1 MPAEGGVISEEIMKK
16 ISFVIPCYR
25 SEKTLAAVVEELK
38 DKMATMSDEYS
49 YEIILV
55 NDDSPDGTYKVIE
68 DLAAGSD
75 NILGISLARN
85 FGQHSALMAG
95 FHYVTGDVVV
105 CLDDDGQTP
114 ASEVDKLLEAVAG
127 GADVAYARYAHKKH
141 SFFRNFGSFVNEK
154 MLQFLLGKPKE
165 LIVSSYFAAKRFV
178 IDEVIRYDKSY
189 PYMMGLVL
197 RTTNRI
203 VNVDVDHRQR
213 EVGES
218 GYTIGKLLTL
228 WMNGFTAFSVTPLRV
243 STWTGCIFAV
253 IGFLYGVYTIIKHF
267 VWGIA
272 PMGYDSLMS
281 ALMFIGGTILMM
293 LGLVG
298 EYIGRMYMGMNN
310 APQYII
316 RETTAQERTD

>member
-25 SEKTLAAVVEELK
+25 SEKTLADVVEELR
-38 DKMATMSDEYS
+38 DKMAAMSDEYS

-154 MLQFLLGKPKE
+154 MLQFLLGKP
-165 LIVSSYFAAKRFV
+165 
-178 IDEVIRYDKSY
+178 
-189 PYMMGLVL
+189 
-197 RTTNRI
+197 
-203 VNVDVDHRQR
+203 
-213 EVGES
+213 
-218 GYTIGKLLTL
+218 
-228 WMNGFTAFSVTPLRV
+228 
-243 STWTGCIFAV
+243 
-253 IGFLYGVYTIIKHF
+253 
-267 VWGIA
+267 
-272 PMGYDSLMS
+272 
-281 ALMFIGGTILMM
+281 
-293 LGLVG
+293 
-298 EYIGRMYMGMNN
+298 
-310 APQYII
+310 
-316 RETTAQERTD
+316 